1 MSEITLNKTLLEIP
15 RELITL
21 TIIKETKDEE
31 AVEKPTSGDETV
43 KDEETFEKPKNEPTS
58 NTSHLGRRIT
68 SDFKKKPEKAQG
80 YSEEQKKGETQ
91 KVGITDSEDKKKKK
105 KRASMQKKRQVSQ
118 SEKKQDS
125 KAVQDEFEIIK
136 NEVKKEYPD
145 ATKQGKLHKES
156 QILKRNEERYFA
168 FHNGILYYFKNSQT
182 KKQINIDKSCQVN
195 KFCDKRFEIETS
207 IRTFKFQASTEEDQV
222 EWTKVIQD
230 YIDNLPGLG

>member
-1 MSEITLNKTLLEIP
+1 MSVLEIP

-31 AVEKPTSGDETV
+31 AVESIYSFLSNYFFNSKKLIPTETVSKEPTSGDDTV

-58 NTSHLGRRIT
+58 KTSHLGRRIT

-91 KVGITDSEDKKKKK
+91 KVAITDSEDKKK

-168 FHNGILYYFKNSQT
+168 FIMENYTILKIV
-182 KKQINIDKSCQVN
+182 KQRSKLI
-195 KFCDKRFEIETS
+195 
-207 IRTFKFQASTEEDQV
+207 
-222 EWTKVIQD
+222 
-230 YIDNLPGLG
+230 